1 MSRSTAALIAQIG
14 NIGIAALSFWL
25 SFVALADLA
34 RRSGF
39 AEPQALAWPLIV
51 DGLIV
56 VSTAAAMAMPRAV
69 YPWALLVLGAAVS
82 LAGNGIHAWE
92 LTRSPVA
99 VCVSLVPPL
108 WLLASTHLT
117 VRLMHR
123 TAVES
128 STADEECS
136 EPDVETEANGE
147 DRRTRALRLLA
158 EGELSQRAI
167 AAEIGVSDTTI
178 GKWRKAAAAVGQ
190 SNDSADSL
198 KRSVQFV

>member
-56 VSTAAAMAMPRAV
+56 VSTAAAMAMPRAG

-123 TAVES
+123 TAVENAP
-128 STADEECS
+128 ADERCD
-136 EPDVETEANGE
+136 EPDTAEVDGE

-178 GKWRKAAAAVGQ
+178 GKWRKAAAAVSH
-190 SNDSADSL
+190 SNDSAEGL